1 MIINKRLLAAMLAA
15 LLFPLAASASI
26 TADEAYDQGHAA
38 LNKAWEMEAQSVQM
52 GYSANARLT
61 YLDQAADARL
71 KALEHFDQAIAA
83 QPNHYQAHSVRGLV
97 LRKLGRH
104 QEALAA
110 YDRALA
116 INDQD
121 LTTVEY
127 KGEAFVELGRIDEA
141 KAAYFQL
148 VKGNEALAKD
158 LLAFM
163 KIWLNSPNPAQQAL
177 LKKEEYKQLMTWID
191 ERMALSKNLAMV
203 STVGAAERW

>member
-1 MIINKRLLAAMLAA
+1 MITKKRLLAAMLVA
-15 LLFPLAASASI
+15 LLPLAASAST

-38 LNKAWEMEAQSVQM
+38 LNKAWELEAQSIQM

-61 YLDQAADARL
+61 YLDRATDARLQALALFDKAIAADAS
-71 KALEHFDQAIAA
+71 
-83 QPNHYQAHSVRGLV
+83 HYQAHSVRGLV

-104 QEALAA
+104 EEALAA
-110 YDRALA
+110 YDRALS

-127 KGEAFVELGRIDEA
+127 RGEAFVELGRIDDA

-148 VKGNEALAKD
+148 AKGNEALAKD

-163 KIWLNSPNPAQQAL
+163 KIWLDSPNPTQRAL
-177 LKKEEYKQLMTWID
+177 LQKEEYRQLLSWIE
-191 ERMALSKNLAMV
+191 ERMALSKNLAMA
-203 STVGAAERW
+203 SSIGAAERW